1 MPTETGMRWARGWLL
16 LACLA
21 AAGCLP
27 AATPAPVESV
37 VRPSATRTTRPS
49 PVPAT
54 STAVPTATLAP
65 AEREFTQEF
74 EGGLP
79 YWEFLQAG
87 AAHDPLTPMATGGAL
102 RLELTAAYDWAYAL
116 YEAHLYADVRV
127 EARVEFEAAGEVSA
141 GVICRYDPALGWYEF
156 NIHADQTYAL
166 LFGQWL
172 QEGIARYTPLV
183 VSRSEEITPT
193 ENEISLECVEDKLTP
208 HINGIQIRTRQE
220 KLHVLTE
227 GKVGVSAASFGSA
240 PLGVS
245 YDWIRVGI
253 P

>member
-1 MPTETGMRWARGWLL
+1 MWESSLKRVRAA
-16 LACLA
+16 LALSALASLSALTLA
-21 AAGCLP
+21 AL
-27 AATPAPVESV
+27 VLL
-37 VRPSATRTTRPS
+37 
-49 PVPAT
+49 PVPTKAD
-54 STAVPTATLAP
+54 AVSDYRRAV
-65 AEREFTQEF
+65 
-74 EGGLP
+74 
-79 YWEFLQAG
+79 
-87 AAHDPLTPMATGGAL
+87 D
-102 RLELTAAYDWAYAL
+102 
-116 YEAHLYADVRV
+116 
-127 EARVEFEAAGEVSA
+127 AR
-141 GVICRYDPALGWYEF
+141 
-156 NIHADQTYAL
+156 
-166 LFGQWL
+166 FGQWL